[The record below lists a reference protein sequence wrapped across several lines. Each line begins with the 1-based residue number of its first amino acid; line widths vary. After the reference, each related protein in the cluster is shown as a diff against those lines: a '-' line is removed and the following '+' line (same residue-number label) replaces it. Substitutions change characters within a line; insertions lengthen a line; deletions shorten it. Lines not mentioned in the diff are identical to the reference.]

1 MTARLASRQARALRR
16 TFLVQGLAAVVVYTL
31 AFALLAVTAF
41 PAVYQNA
48 AYAFAD
54 LVAPWSYVDAA
65 TYAELQQQTPEYVQL
80 FGDADA
86 DATGGAAAGEGA
98 SSSGDASSE
107 GATAGDPATAGN
119 PAAEAGAAGG
129 ASSADGAAAGEDMA
143 PGSRSTSK
151 ADLSSSSDLG
161 FWTDGALY
169 AVRDLSGYHAF
180 LAAGGEVAV
189 ALYGAGLVAIALVFV
204 HRALAR
210 LDELSRAITGLF
222 ADRLAPIDL
231 PDDLADARAEL
242 VEVQNRALA
251 DERAAKAAETRKNEL
266 VAYLAHDIRTPLT
279 SIIGYLSILAETPEL
294 PARDR
299 ERFTSVA
306 LGKAERLEDLVS
318 EFFEITRYDLQA
330 IPIERERVDL
340 GLFCRQIA
348 DELYPEAEAKG
359 VSIDVAAPDGVSA
372 FVDPDKMARAVSNV
386 AKNAVAFAEPH
397 TTVTLRA
404 ASDARSVTIE
414 VCDRGKEISAE
425 HLETIF
431 EKFFR
436 EDASRRS
443 SKGGAG
449 LGLAIAR
456 EIVEAHGGSIS
467 ARSSEG
473 ETVFS
478 IALSA

>member
-16 TFLVQGLAAVVVYTL
+16 AFLVQGLAAAVVYTL

-86 DATGGAAAGEGA
+86 AGGAAAGEGA
-98 SSSGDASSE
+98 SSSGDASS
-107 GATAGDPATAGN
+107 GAAADDAAG
-119 PAAEAGAAGG
+119 EAGAAGATARG

-180 LAAGGEVAV
+180 LDAGGEVVV

-204 HRALAR
+204 RRALAR

-340 GLFCRQIA
+340 GLFCRQIT

-359 VSIDVAAPDGVSA
+359 VSIDVATPDGVSA

-404 ASDARSVTIE
+404 ASDAHGVTIE

-478 IALSA
+478 IALPA